1 MPPSLEF
8 EGVRRDFGRLA
19 VLRGVSARVG
29 SGQLLTVLGA
39 NGSGKSTLLRC
50 LAGLLRPGSGR
61 IDYRENGQPLDAED
75 RRRRV
80 GYVAP
85 DLALYDELTAAENLS
100 FFARLRGV
108 DVERGT
114 ELLDRLEVPA
124 ARAFGLLSS
133 GNRQQRAPDG
143 PPGAPRGDPAFRRLR
158 RPATRLRP
166 RGGNPYRDRI
176 ASVGESVGGVL
187 RQAPPRHDAAA
198 RDRAP
203 GGAALRRHGA
213 AAGRRA
219 GDTARRARRGRLR

>member
-8 EGVRRDFGRLA
+8 EAVRRDFGRLA

-29 SGQLLTVLGA
+29 RGQVLTVLGP

-50 LAGLLRPGSGR
+50 LAGLLRPSSGR
-61 IDYRENGQPLDAED
+61 IDYRETGQPLDAED

-108 DVERGT
+108 DVERGG
-114 ELLDRLEVPA
+114 ELLERLGVPA

-133 GNRQQRAPDG
+133 GNRQRVRFAWALLNRPPLLLLDEPFQNLDR
-143 PPGAPRGDPAFRRLR
+143 PGAECVRELLGVHLETGLAVL
-158 RPATRLRP
+158 
-166 RGGNPYRDRI
+166 
-176 ASVGESVGGVL
+176 ASPTPVEL
-187 RQAPPRHDAAA
+187 
-198 RDRAP
+198 
-203 GGAALRRHGA
+203 ALPDHALVHLDLSR
-213 AAGRRA
+213 
-219 GDTARRARRGRLR
+219 